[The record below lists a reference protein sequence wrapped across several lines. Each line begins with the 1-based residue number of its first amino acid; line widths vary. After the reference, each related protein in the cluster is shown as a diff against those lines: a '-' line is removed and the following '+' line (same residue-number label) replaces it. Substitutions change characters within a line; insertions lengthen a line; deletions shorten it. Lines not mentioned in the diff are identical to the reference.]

1 MRKASHTLSFL
12 LVMLVGLVIGG
23 IIGGDV
29 FKETVPVLSYGR
41 SIGFDPV
48 TIDLSVIQLVLGFE
62 MQINLAAI
70 LGLIIS
76 LLIFRKL

>member
-23 IIGGDV
+23 IIGDV
-29 FKETVPVLSYGR
+29 FKETVPILSYR
-41 SIGFDPV
+41 RAIGFDPV
-48 TIDLSVIQLVLGFE
+48 TIDLSVIKLVLGFT

>member
-12 LVMLVGLVIGG
+12 LVMLIGLVIGG
-23 IIGGDV
+23 IIGDV
-29 FKETVPVLSYGR
+29 FKETVPILSSGR
-41 SIGFDPV
+41 GIGFDPV
-48 TIDLSVIQLVLGFE
+48 TIDLSVIKLVVGFT

>member
-1 MRKASHTLSFL
+1 
-12 LVMLVGLVIGG
+12 MLIGLVIGG
-23 IIGGDV
+23 IIGDV
-29 FKETVPVLSYGR
+29 FKDTVPVLAYGR
-41 SIGFDPV
+41 EIGFDPV
-48 TIDLSVIQLVLGFE
+48 TIDLSVIKLVLGFT

>member
-1 MRKASHTLSFL
+1 MRKASHSFSFL

-23 IIGGDV
+23 IIGDV

-48 TIDLSVIQLVLGFE
+48 TIDLSVIRLVLGFT

>member
-1 MRKASHTLSFL
+1 MRKASYTLSFL

-23 IIGGDV
+23 IIGDV
-29 FKETVPVLSYGR
+29 FSAYVPILSYGR
-41 SIGFDPV
+41 GIGFDPV
-48 TIDLSVIQLVLGFE
+48 TIDLSVLKLVIGFK

-76 LLIFRKL
+76 LLIFKRL